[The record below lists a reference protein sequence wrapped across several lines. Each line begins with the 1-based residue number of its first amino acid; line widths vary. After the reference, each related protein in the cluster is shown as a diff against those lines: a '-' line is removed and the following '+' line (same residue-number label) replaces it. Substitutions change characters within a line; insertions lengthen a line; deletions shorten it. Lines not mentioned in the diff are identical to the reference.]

1 MTAESISALS
11 TAVIAFV
18 TIIVAMVG
26 FYYNLKSA
34 GLNLQKT
41 LFFEGIFAL
50 TPLLF
55 VLWVKRRVI

>member
-26 FYYNLKSA
+26 FYYNLKLA

-41 LFFEGIFAL
+41 LFFEGIFTL
-50 TPLLF
+50 TTLFF
-55 VLWVKRRVI
+55 VLWIKRKVK